1 MFLPLALSGAVAHRA
16 HGKEEKTEGE
26 RDEKPEGKGRAL
38 QGTGRSPREG
48 RKQREEYQTE
58 HIAELKTEFNKGKRR
73 AEERAR
79 EKEGTLRHEGRS
91 MEWGALETPRNT

>member
-1 MFLPLALSGAVAHRA
+1 MRNQ
-16 HGKEEKTEGE
+16 K
-26 RDEKPEGKGRAL
+26 GKGGDCRVL
-38 QGTGRSPREG
+38 GEVLGKVGDRG
-48 RKQREEYQTE
+48 EEYQTE

-79 EKEGTLRHEGRS
+79 KKEGTLRHEGRS